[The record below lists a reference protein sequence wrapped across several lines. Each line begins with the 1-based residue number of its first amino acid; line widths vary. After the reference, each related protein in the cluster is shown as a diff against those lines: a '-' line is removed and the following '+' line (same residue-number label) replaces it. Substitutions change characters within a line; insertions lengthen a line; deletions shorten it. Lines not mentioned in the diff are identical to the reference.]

1 MAPRVR
7 RRHIL
12 TRTVACVLALGL
24 FATMAFGASPRRADE
39 SLRGYY
45 LALGDSLTYGFQP
58 DKVSAG
64 LRPAGFHSGFV
75 DVFAARLRAQ
85 APKIEVV
92 NYGCPGESTITFTR
106 GGCPWL
112 AARRPLH
119 KAFQGSQMSA
129 ALAFLTSHRGRV
141 SPITLTLGGNDATAL
156 SEVCN
161 AEPGL
166 YAGSRAWRDSGI
178 RLSVGL
184 DPPSTSQGRAACGD
198 HRYRGVERGRQPAR
212 TDRSAL
218 PGPRPGDQ
226 EGGRSFERAVRRHAS
241 GLQSV
246 RERYNGEGPNLCSD
260 LRLFTGRRPS
270 NRCRV
275 QSDGGRRPGRFV
287 PHSWE
292 VGASARLKQSP
303 WTGAG
308 TTACPQERVTASTP
322 VDH

>member
-1 MAPRVR
+1 M
-7 RRHIL
+7 
-12 TRTVACVLALGL
+12 
-24 FATMAFGASPRRADE
+24 
-39 SLRGYY
+39 
-45 LALGDSLTYGFQP
+45 
-58 DKVSAG
+58 
-64 LRPAGFHSGFV
+64 
-75 DVFAARLRAQ
+75 AARESR
-85 APKIEVV
+85 PSPSPEV
-92 NYGCPGESTITFTR
+92 
-106 GGCPWL
+106 
-112 AARRPLH
+112 AARGWRRGDRCTKP
-119 KAFQGSQMSA
+119 FQGSQMSA
-129 ALAFLTSHRGRV
+129 ALAFLTSHSGRV

-161 AEPGL
+161 QSLACMRARAPGAIVAFASRL
-166 YAGSRAWRDSGI
+166 GSILHQLR
-178 RLSVGL
+178 
-184 DPPSTSQGRAACGD
+184 RAAPHAEIIVTGAWNED
-198 HRYRGVERGRQPAR
+198 VTRLAQ
-212 TDRSAL
+212 TDPLYQAL
-218 PGPRPGDQ
+218 DLATRKAAAAWGA
-226 EGGRSFERAVRRHAS
+226 AVRRHAS

-246 RERYNGEGPNLCSD
+246 RERSNGEGPNLCSD

>member
-161 AEPGL
+161 ESLACMRARAPGAIVAFASRLGSILHQLRRAAPHAEIIVTGAWNEDVNRLAQTDPL
-166 YAGSRAWRDSGI
+166 YQALDLATRKAAAASSARFADMLPVFNPSGSATTEKARICA
-178 RLSVGL
+178 LTFVC
-184 DPPSTSQGRAACGD
+184 SQGDGHPTDAGYKAMAAAVLAASSLT
-198 HRYRGVERGRQPAR
+198 RG
-212 TDRSAL
+212 
-218 PGPRPGDQ
+218 
-226 EGGRSFERAVRRHAS
+226 
-241 GLQSV
+241 
-246 RERYNGEGPNLCSD
+246 
-260 LRLFTGRRPS
+260 
-270 NRCRV
+270 
-275 QSDGGRRPGRFV
+275 
-287 PHSWE
+287 
-292 VGASARLKQSP
+292 K
-303 WTGAG
+303 
-308 TTACPQERVTASTP
+308 
-322 VDH
+322 